1 MITLLVLAMII
12 IILLLIIN
20 LKLLFKVRLLVKK
33 NKYAYQ
39 ADMWH
44 KLAVTDDLTGTYNR
58 NAFNLYINDIKLDDS
73 DKLRWLILFD
83 VDGFKKVNDTKGH
96 QAGDNLLK
104 SVAQI
109 LLEIFPSPYYRVFRI
124 GVYEFAVL
132 GEDVKE
138 KEFISKMIKLKK
150 SLNAKE
156 GISLSKGYSII
167 KSSLKEAF
175 KYADEMLYADKNSNK
190 LRNN

>member
-20 LKLLFKVRLLVKK
+20 LNLLFKVRLLVKK

-124 GVYEFAVL
+124 GGDEFAVL